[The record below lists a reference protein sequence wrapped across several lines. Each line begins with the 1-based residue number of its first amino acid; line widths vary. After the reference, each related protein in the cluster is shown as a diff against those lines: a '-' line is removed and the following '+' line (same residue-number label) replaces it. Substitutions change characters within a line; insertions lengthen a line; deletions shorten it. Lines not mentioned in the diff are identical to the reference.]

1 MAAGQDFAVDVEG
14 QWLFRQGDL
23 VLGPV
28 SGGQIVEK
36 LATGELTPESPVAL
50 AGERDF
56 HPMRDVE
63 AFRVHVAR
71 AEARA
76 RVEVAVQQ
84 EREKSRK
91 RLMLLGG
98 AAGVLVLVLGVVGL
112 QVARNAA
119 VYGWLGGE
127 EDFEG
132 IEMEPPTIRL
142 AQARRDDEEL
152 FEYPTN
158 SGSRPAERPAA
169 AATAKPATG
178 SGTSSGAS
186 ASRPVAMASTTR
198 AEEKR
203 PRPSGSVGGDPDGME
218 VAQQFDQTA
227 INRVVA
233 GNKATLFKCFK
244 EEAERSPGL
253 TARIP
258 LEFVIGNDGKV
269 SKLWVDNP
277 QFKKGPLYDCLLS
290 ELQKWPFRAYEGERA
305 TVGLSFNIGK
315 RG

>member
-1 MAAGQDFAVDVEG
+1 MAAGQDFVVDVEG
-14 QWLFRQGDL
+14 HWLFRQGDL

-36 LATGELTPESPVAL
+36 LVSGELTPDTPVAP
-50 AGERDF
+50 AGERHF
-56 HPMRDVE
+56 QRMADVD

-76 RVEVAVQQ
+76 RVDAAVLV

-91 RLMLLGG
+91 RLTYLGAG
-98 AAGVLVLVLGVVGL
+98 AGVLVVLLGVGGL
-112 QVARNAA
+112 WVARNAA

-127 EDFEG
+127 EEFDG

-142 AQARRDDEEL
+142 AQARADEEEL

-158 SGSRPAERPAA
+158 GTRRPGTEPGS
-169 AATAKPATG
+169 TTKPATG
-178 SGTSSGAS
+178 TTGTTGTGKTAVAS
-186 ASRPVAMASTTR
+186 ATR
-198 AEEKR
+198 ADPKR
-203 PRPSGSVGGDPDGME
+203 PPRPAGSVSTDPDGLEMT
-218 VAQQFDQTA
+218 QQFDQSA

-233 GNKATLFKCFK
+233 GNKSTLFKCLK
-244 EEAERSPGL
+244 DEAERTPGL
-253 TARIP
+253 YAKIP

-277 QFKKGPLYDCLLS
+277 QFKNGPLYECLFK

-305 TVGLSFNIGK
+305 TVGLSFTIGK

>member
-14 QWLFRQGDL
+14 LWLFRVGDM

-36 LATGELTPESPVAL
+36 LSTGELTPDSPVAI

-56 HPMRDVE
+56 HPMRDVD

-76 RVEVAVQQ
+76 RVDAAVQV

-91 RLMLLGG
+91 RLKYLGGG
-98 AAGVLVLVLGVVGL
+98 AAVMALVLGIGGL
-112 QVARNAA
+112 QVARSAA
-119 VYGWLGGE
+119 VHGWLGGE
-127 EDFEG
+127 EEFDG

-142 AQARRDDEEL
+142 AQARADDEEL

-158 SGSRPAERPAA
+158 GTRRPD
-169 AATAKPATG
+169 KPATEPG
-178 SGTSSGAS
+178 TKPASGTTGTGK
-186 ASRPVAMASTTR
+186 VAVASTTR
-198 AEEKR
+198 TEPKR
-203 PRPSGSVGGDPDGME
+203 PPRPAGTVATDADGME
-218 VAQQFDQTA
+218 VAQQFDQSA
-227 INRVVA
+227 INRVVS
-233 GNKATLFKCFK
+233 GNKSTLFKCFK

-253 TARIP
+253 AARIP

-277 QFKKGPLYDCLLS
+277 QFKTGPLYQCLLS

>member
-1 MAAGQDFAVDVEG
+1 MAARQALAAVEVDG
-14 QWLFRQGDL
+14 HWLFRQGDL

-36 LATGELTPESPVAL
+36 LHAGELTPDTLVAP

-56 HPMRDVE
+56 QRMKDVE
-63 AFRVHVAR
+63 VFRIYVAQS
-71 AEARA
+71 EARL
-76 RVEVAVQQ
+76 RVAAAVAV
-84 EREKSRK
+84 EREKNRK
-91 RLMLLGG
+91 RMLTLGIV
-98 AAGVLVLVLGVVGL
+98 AGVVALVLGGVGL

-119 VYGWLGGE
+119 VHGWLGE

-152 FEYPTN
+152 FEYPTQG
-158 SGSRPAERPAA
+158 SGTPRRPDSRPATEAGTPKPAGTGRPAA
-169 AATAKPATG
+169 V
-178 SGTSSGAS
+178 AS
-186 ASRPVAMASTTR
+186 AARTEERKPQRPA
-198 AEEKR
+198 
-203 PRPSGSVGGDPDGME
+203 GSVGTDPDGLE
-218 VAQQFDQTA
+218 VAQQFDQGA
-227 INRVVA
+227 INKVVS
-233 GNKATLFKCFK
+233 GNKATLFRCFK

-253 TARIP
+253 AARIP
-258 LEFVIGNDGKV
+258 MEFVIGNDGRV
-269 SKLWVDNP
+269 NKLWVDHP
-277 QFKKGPLYDCLLS
+277 QFKKGPLYDCLFS

>member
-1 MAAGQDFAVDVEG
+1 MAAGQDFVVDVEG
-14 QWLFRQGDL
+14 HWLFRVGDM

-36 LATGELTPESPVAL
+36 LSTGELTPDSPVAI

-56 HPMRDVE
+56 QPMREVD

-76 RVEVAVQQ
+76 RVDAAVQV

-91 RLMLLGG
+91 RLTYLGSGAAVMVVLLGIG
-98 AAGVLVLVLGVVGL
+98 GL
-112 QVARNAA
+112 QVARSAA
-119 VYGWLGGE
+119 VHGWLGGE
-127 EDFEG
+127 EEFEG

-142 AQARRDDEEL
+142 AQARAEDEEL
-152 FEYPTN
+152 FEYPTH
-158 SGSRPAERPAA
+158 GTRRPDRPG
-169 AATAKPATG
+169 TEPGAKPATG
-178 SGTSSGAS
+178 TG
-186 ASRPVAMASTTR
+186 RVAMASTTR
-198 AEEKR
+198 AEPKR
-203 PRPSGSVGGDPDGME
+203 PRPAGTVGSEPDGMQ

-233 GNKATLFKCFK
+233 GNKSTLFKCFK
-244 EEAERSPGL
+244 AEAERSPGL
-253 TARIP
+253 AARVP

-277 QFKKGPLYDCLLS
+277 QFKTGPLYQCLLM

>member
-1 MAAGQDFAVDVEG
+1 MENGILAREMAAGQDFAVDVEG
-14 QWLFRQGDL
+14 HWLFRQGDL

-36 LATGELTPESPVAL
+36 LASGELTPDTPVAP

-56 HPMRDVE
+56 HRMADVD

-76 RVEVAVQQ
+76 RVDAAVQV

-91 RLMLLGG
+91 RLTYLGSGAAVMVVLLGIG
-98 AAGVLVLVLGVVGL
+98 GL
-112 QVARNAA
+112 WVARNAA

-127 EDFEG
+127 EEFDG

-142 AQARRDDEEL
+142 AQARADDEEL

-158 SGSRPAERPAA
+158 GTRSPAGQGTGTR
-169 AATAKPATG
+169 PATG
-178 SGTSSGAS
+178 TPGTGK
-186 ASRPVAMASTTR
+186 VAVASTTR
-198 AEEKR
+198 TEPKR
-203 PRPSGSVGGDPDGME
+203 PRPVGSVSTDPDGLEMT
-218 VAQQFDQTA
+218 QQFDQSV

-233 GNKATLFKCFK
+233 SNKATLFKCLK
-244 EEAERSPGL
+244 DEAERTPGL
-253 TARIP
+253 YAKIP
-258 LEFVIGNDGKV
+258 LEFVIGNDGRV

-277 QFKKGPLYDCLLS
+277 QFKTGPLYQCLFT

-305 TVGLSFNIGK
+305 TVGLSFTIGK

>member
-1 MAAGQDFAVDVEG
+1 MAAGQALAVDVDG
-14 QWLFRQGDL
+14 HWLFRQGDL

-36 LATGELTPESPVAL
+36 LHTGELTPDTPVAL

-56 HPMRDVE
+56 HKLKDVE
-63 AFRVHVAR
+63 VFRIYVAQS
-71 AEARA
+71 EARL
-76 RVEVAVQQ
+76 RVAAAVSA
-84 EREKSRK
+84 EREKNRK
-91 RLMLLGG
+91 RMLTLGI
-98 AAGVLVLVLGVVGL
+98 AAGVGALVLGGVGL

-119 VYGWLGGE
+119 VHGWFGE

-152 FEYPTN
+152 FEYPTQGTGTTRRPEQRPGTEATGKPAN
-158 SGSRPAERPAA
+158 TGTSRPAAVASAARTEERKPPRPA
-169 AATAKPATG
+169 
-178 SGTSSGAS
+178 
-186 ASRPVAMASTTR
+186 
-198 AEEKR
+198 
-203 PRPSGSVGGDPDGME
+203 GSVATDPDGMQ
-218 VAQQFDQTA
+218 VAQQFDQSA
-227 INRVVA
+227 INKVVA
-233 GNKATLFKCFK
+233 GNKATLFRCFK

-253 TARIP
+253 AARIP
-258 LEFVIGNDGKV
+258 LEFVIGNDGRV
-269 SKLWVDNP
+269 NKLWVDNP
-277 QFKKGPLYDCLLS
+277 QFKKGPLYDCLFT

>member
-1 MAAGQDFAVDVEG
+1 MENGILAREMAAGQDFAVDVEG
-14 QWLFRQGDL
+14 HWLFRQGDL

-36 LATGELTPESPVAL
+36 LASGELTPDTPVAP

-56 HPMRDVE
+56 HRMADVD

-76 RVEVAVQQ
+76 RVDAAVQV

-91 RLMLLGG
+91 RLTYLGSGAAVMVVLLGIG
-98 AAGVLVLVLGVVGL
+98 GL
-112 QVARNAA
+112 WVARNAA

-127 EDFEG
+127 EEFDG
-132 IEMEPPTIRL
+132 IEMEAPTIRL
-142 AQARRDDEEL
+142 AQARADDEEL

-158 SGSRPAERPAA
+158 GTRSPAG
-169 AATAKPATG
+169 TGTGTKPATG
-178 SGTSSGAS
+178 TPGTGK
-186 ASRPVAMASTTR
+186 VAVASTTR
-198 AEEKR
+198 TEPKR
-203 PRPSGSVGGDPDGME
+203 PRPAGSVSTDPDGLEMT
-218 VAQQFDQTA
+218 QQFDQSV
-227 INRVVA
+227 INKVVA
-233 GNKATLFKCFK
+233 GNKATLFKCLK
-244 EEAERSPGL
+244 DEAERTPGL
-253 TARIP
+253 YAKIP
-258 LEFVIGNDGKV
+258 LEFVIGNDGRV

-277 QFKKGPLYDCLLS
+277 QFKTGPLYQCLFT

-305 TVGLSFNIGK
+305 TVGLSFTIGK

>member
-1 MAAGQDFAVDVEG
+1 MVAGQDFAADVEG

-28 SGGQIVEK
+28 SGAQIVEK
-36 LATGELTPESPVAL
+36 LTTGELTPDSPVTL

-56 HPMRDVE
+56 HPMREVD

-76 RVEVAVQQ
+76 RVEVAVQV

-91 RLMLLGG
+91 RLTILGG
-98 AAGVLVLVLGVVGL
+98 AAGVLVIILGIVGL

-127 EDFEG
+127 EEFEG

-158 SGSRPAERPAA
+158 NNGTRTAERPAA
-169 AATAKPATG
+169 GAPAKPGTPTG
-178 SGTSSGAS
+178 
-186 ASRPVAMASTTR
+186 RPVAVASTSR
-198 AEEKR
+198 AEDKR
-203 PRPSGSVGGDPDGME
+203 PRPSGTVATDPDGME
-218 VAQQFDQTA
+218 VAQQFDQSA

-233 GNKATLFKCFK
+233 GNKSTLFKCFK

-253 TARIP
+253 AARIP

-269 SKLWVDNP
+269 NKLWVDNP

-305 TVGLSFNIGK
+305 TVGLSFNIGR

>member
-28 SGGQIVEK
+28 SGGQLVEK
-36 LATGELTPESPVAL
+36 LTTGELTPESPVAL

-71 AEARA
+71 SEARV
-76 RVEVAVQQ
+76 RVEVAVQA

-91 RLMLLGG
+91 RLMILGG
-98 AAGVLVLVLGVVGL
+98 AAGVLVLVLGIVGL

-119 VYGWLGGE
+119 VHGWLGGE

-152 FEYPTN
+152 FEYPTH
-158 SGSRPAERPAA
+158 GTRPAERPAA
-169 AATAKPATG
+169 TATAKPATG
-178 SGTSSGAS
+178 TGTS
-186 ASRPVAMASTTR
+186 RPMAMASTTR
-198 AEEKR
+198 SEEKR
-203 PRPSGSVGGDPDGME
+203 PRPSGSVGSDPDGME
-218 VAQQFDQTA
+218 VAQQFDQSA

-233 GNKATLFKCFK
+233 GNKSTLFKCFK

-253 TARIP
+253 AARIP